1 MEGKGHTGRHSYT
14 LTSNSNT
21 FFLGGGVANKLQT
34 NTFRMK
40 RYEVNSSNS
49 ADQIYPVFGL

>member
-1 MEGKGHTGRHSYT
+1 MEGKGHTGR

-21 FFLGGGVANKLQT
+21 FFWGGGVANKLQT
-34 NTFRMK
+34 SIFHMK

-49 ADQIYPVFGL
+49 VDQIYPVFGL